1 MINYTA
7 SELVERAF
15 NLADL
20 GNTDF
25 ISYKEQIQ
33 YANDAWTEV
42 YNYIINKN
50 DKQFVREVILSGT
63 SVGAYTEYML
73 PWDLYKICSIKD
85 KYSGVLINR
94 ATESASLTSGTYD
107 IINNRLRLN
116 GVGCGNLVMTYW
128 IIPLTITFP
137 DKAHAVDTSDIVSIG
152 KNSALYTDGT
162 IKNLIT
168 GEELGNIEIDDEAS
182 YILGNGHVCRY
193 SSNSIYYYDFNGVE
207 IAGYSFGTRTINI
220 VRDSHWNVMYTTS
233 NDNKLHLLDKEITTL
248 PSRATY
254 FGEDSFIVYLDGDL
268 FYKYGSGWYL
278 NDTFYDNLTL
288 DNVRP
293 APDFDGRKSVY
304 AEKDGKA
311 YRLLL
316 NPDDTIIFE
325 DISQNELR
333 MLGFSEYGPIYDNGT
348 FSTLYS
354 GIPDTDMNFPS
365 EIYFSLIAANLA
377 VRFLMKQNADS
388 SGMNSIYDNMRNTYF
403 QSLSQHSEYPTIA
416 NAYY

>member
-1 MINYTA
+1 MIQYTA
-7 SELVERAF
+7 SELVKRAF

-25 ISYKEQIQ
+25 ISFREQIQ

-42 YNYIINKN
+42 YNYIIDKG
-50 DKQFVREVILSGT
+50 DKQFVRETILNGT
-63 SVGAYTEYML
+63 SVGAYTEYEL

-94 ATESASLTSGTYD
+94 ATESSSLTSGTYD
-107 IINNRLRLN
+107 IINNKLRLN

-128 IIPLTITFP
+128 IVPLTITFP
-137 DKAHAVDTSDIVSIG
+137 DRAHAVDTSDIISIG
-152 KNSALYTDGT
+152 KNSALYSDGT

-168 GEELGNIEIDDEAS
+168 GEELGSIEDIDVDAS
-182 YILGNGHVCRY
+182 YILGNGHVCKY

-207 IAGYSFGTRTINI
+207 IAGYNFGTRTINI
-220 VRDSHWNVMYTTS
+220 VRDSHWNVMYAV
-233 NDNKLHLLDKEITTL
+233 NGKLYLLDKEIATL

-254 FGEDSFIVYLDGDL
+254 FGEDSFIVYLNGDL

-304 AEKDGKA
+304 ATKDGKA

-325 DISQNELR
+325 EISQNEL
-333 MLGFSEYGPIYDNGT
+333 MMIGFSEYGPIYSNGT

-354 GIPDTDMNFPS
+354 GVPDTDMNFPS

-388 SGMNSIYDNMRNTYF
+388 AGMNSIYENMLSTYRNS
-403 QSLSQHSEYPTIA
+403 QSQHSEYSVVS